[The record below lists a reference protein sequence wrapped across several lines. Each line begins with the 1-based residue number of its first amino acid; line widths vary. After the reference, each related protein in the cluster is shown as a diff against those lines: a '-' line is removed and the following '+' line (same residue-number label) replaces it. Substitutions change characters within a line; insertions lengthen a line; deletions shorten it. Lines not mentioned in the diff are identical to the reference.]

1 MKKLNLACLL
11 MLWQSF
17 AFAQTDTSTLLGG
30 IHYSFSLLDSTPI
43 SSGVLIDRTLALGN
57 AHYYPGNG
65 DSLCSIKQYK
75 QIYTDISN
83 AAYTSIFSTP
93 PLDTLYSR
101 ASAYLDAGVFPLSIS
116 LFNYHYIK
124 PDALD
129 SGWLNM
135 DTITGQYLNVPNA
148 PVSPYAQS
156 TAFVAG
162 VFNPV
167 TWKGITQFIVPQNLL
182 FTNTNVVYTKI
193 EVDFADG
200 NGFVTISPNE
210 VVTID
215 YSEFEEGSRV
225 VLQIKATDQ
234 NNNQYLAKT
243 DFVLAKTGGDET
255 PDATIEVQQNFR
267 TAFNTCNISNGFTS
281 ISKIN
286 NNYIIPLGF

>member
-1 MKKLNLACLL
+1 MKTIRLACLL

-75 QIYTDISN
+75 QLYVDMLN
-83 AAYTSIFSTP
+83 AAYTSKFSTP

-101 ASAYLDAGVFPLSIS
+101 ASAYKDAGLFPLSIS
-116 LFNYHYIK
+116 LFNYQYIK
-124 PDALD
+124 PYALD
-129 SGWLNM
+129 SGWLRM
-135 DTITGQYLNVPNA
+135 DTVSGQYLNVPNS

-167 TWKGITQFIVPQNLL
+167 TWKGVTQFIVPQNLL
-182 FTNTNVVYTKI
+182 FTNTLM
-193 EVDFADG
+193 
-200 NGFVTISPNE
+200 
-210 VVTID
+210 
-215 YSEFEEGSRV
+215 R
-225 VLQIKATDQ
+225 
-234 NNNQYLAKT
+234 
-243 DFVLAKTGGDET
+243 
-255 PDATIEVQQNFR
+255 
-267 TAFNTCNISNGFTS
+267 
-281 ISKIN
+281 
-286 NNYIIPLGF
+286 